1 MSELSKQALKVE
13 NNVEFPN
20 NNAGLITPSKL
31 RTFNEDMIDS
41 TVNQAVYTSDSAS
54 WNAQIAAISASAGA
68 DTSALNQFTA
78 SQLVINTG
86 YNTFTQSADGRLD
99 NLESTTSSL
108 NSSVSQL
115 NQFSASQLTKDTTLA
130 GVTAS
135 LQGQLTNIGSQS
147 GSWDNTSLNA
157 FTQSQEAKDQ
167 TLSTYTASVDT
178 KFANIGN
185 QSGSWITE
193 SETSSFA
200 RYDVSN
206 PWSADQNFT
215 NITAVSA
222 SFTYVKTTYETSSVI
237 YSSGSNQFGDAA
249 DDIQTLYGSV
259 RVMNALTASGLNY
272 PTADGLSGQF
282 MITNGTGTLSF
293 DDVHTMLE
301 AVRYGENITIG
312 DPLYVSG
319 SNGNTPVVWKAD
331 ASNSAKMPVIYIA
344 SSTNVANTNTTAI
357 TLGLITGVTTTGY
370 PVGTTVYVGEG
381 GGWSANRPSGSNSIV
396 QPLGIVTKEGA
407 GGSGRGLVLNPGPAF
422 LPNIQTGY
430 TWVGNSNNQPTAVAT
445 SSFASLTDLSSL
457 NAFTA
462 SQQNLNLTFATTGSN
477 SFNGSQQITGSLL
490 VTGNTFITP
499 AAVSTNASYPVI
511 FVSGSTISKDSV
523 DTIMYNPSTNVL
535 SVSGSTGQSTLSVN
549 GLTYTSV
556 TSSITSTLNKGTVAS
571 TDSTGAPTTFKAI
584 QISANPSITGN
595 PVLSGITNPSI
606 LTPSSSVGG
615 FIAPIQFQ
623 DRSGYTDGRV
633 TFTTPV
639 VLQQPLTAS
648 LTEGYVWA
656 GGAGNI
662 TKLVATS
669 SFISTINTGSF
680 ATTGSN
686 SFFGTNSF
694 SGAVSFT
701 GNAPTIVSQSFSGS
715 VITNLT
721 DIYTNVAPVRQIVTL
736 TSASYAALVSGG
748 TVDENTLYIVSG
760 STSGGTTDLTS
771 LNAFTASQE
780 VKDATLGNLTGSFAT
795 TGSNNFVGNQTLTGS
810 LLISSSA
817 TNDLII
823 SGTTVL
829 IGGTF
834 RVTSSTG
841 VVGAFSNT
849 LMSFSSGSTSNAV
862 MNRTIGLYNTSGSSQ
877 IGLTAGSTTFGL
889 GPSIFASS
897 GSSYSNY
904 EAIQF
909 QDGGNYT
916 DGRVTFPTPV
926 VLQQALT
933 ASLTEGYVWAGGAGN
948 VSKLVATSS
957 FGGGGAAF
965 PYTGDAIITGS
976 LQVTGSFRGFVNN
989 LSVVATTAS
998 INMNDGNFFTLNLP
1012 TSATTYIEVT
1022 NIKAGQTINL
1032 QVSQSS
1038 AGTGSVTFSPN
1049 IKFAGG
1055 FDYTATAIT
1064 GALDLVSFV
1073 SFDTNQ
1079 IIATSVKNLL

>member
-78 SQLVINTG
+78 SQDIKN
-86 YNTFTQSADGRLD
+86 
-99 NLESTTSSL
+99 
-108 NSSVSQL
+108 
-115 NQFSASQLTKDTTLA
+115 TTLA
-130 GVTAS
+130 SVTAS
-135 LQGQLTNIGSQS
+135 LQQQLTNIGSQS

-157 FTQSQEAKDQ
+157 FSASQLTKDA
-167 TLSTYTASVDT
+167 TLATYTGSNDT
-178 KFANIGN
+178 KWNTLGG

-193 SETSSFA
+193 SETGSFA

-249 DDIQTLYGSV
+249 NDVQTLYGSV

-301 AVRYGENITIG
+301 AVRYGENISIG

-445 SSFASLTDLSSL
+445 SSFASLTDLTSL

-462 SQQNLNLTFATTGSN
+462 SQETKDTTLGNLTGSFATTGSN
-477 SFNGSQQITGSLL
+477 NFVGNQKITGSLIISSSAAVDL
-490 VTGNTFITP
+490 EITGAIGATGNIVSSGSNGQTTLANIALSITSNSQTSSALYGRNVMTQASGSTRIGM
-499 AAVSTNASYPVI
+499 AANPEQGSWIPGLAKPSI
-511 FVSGSTISKDSV
+511 FVS
-523 DTIMYNPSTNVL
+523 
-535 SVSGSTGQSTLSVN
+535 SGSINVS
-549 GLTYTSV
+549 Y
-556 TSSITSTLNKGTVAS
+556 
-571 TDSTGAPTTFKAI
+571 
-584 QISANPSITGN
+584 
-595 PVLSGITNPSI
+595 
-606 LTPSSSVGG
+606 
-615 FIAPIQFQ
+615 APIQFERADQ
-623 DRSGYTDGRV
+623 YTDGRV
-633 TFTTPV
+633 TFTKPV

-662 TKLVATS
+662 TTLVATS

-701 GNAPTIVSQSFSGS
+701 GSAPTIVSQSFSGS
-715 VITNLT
+715 LITNLT
-721 DIYTNVAPVRQIVTL
+721 DIYTDIAPVKQIVTL

-760 STSGGTTDLTS
+760 STTGGTTI
-771 LNAFTASQE
+771 N
-780 VKDATLGNLTGSFAT
+780 TGSFAT
-795 TGSNNFVGNQTLTGS
+795 TGSNTFQGTQIITGS
-810 LLISSSA
+810 VRAFGSGYDIVA
-817 TNDLII
+817 GTYDTNYYGVALNLTPDLK
-823 SGTTVL
+823 
-829 IGGTF
+829 IGD
-834 RVTSSTG
+834 VQ
-841 VVGAFSNT
+841 VGGQDVA
-849 LMSFSSGSTSNAV
+849 AV
-862 MNRTIGLYNTSGSSQ
+862 EMY
-877 IGLTAGSTTFGL
+877 A
-889 GPSIFASS
+889 A
-897 GSSYSNY
+897 
-904 EAIQF
+904 
-909 QDGGNYT
+909 GGNYDT
-916 DGRVTFPTPV
+916 LRISVNSGSQGILFQDFPAGAAYNTWMNVGTSADLSNLGDVTLHRNTNISGN
-926 VLQQALT
+926 LDIQSTLT
-933 ASLTEGYVWAGGAGN
+933 ASLQQGYVWVGN
-948 VSKLVATSS
+948 VNGRTTTVATSS

-965 PYTGDAIITGS
+965 PYTGNAVITGS
-976 LQVTGSFRGFVNN
+976 LGISGSMFGGVIA
-989 LSVVATTAS
+989 LSVATATAS
-998 INMNDGNFFTLNLP
+998 VDFSAANMFTLTLP
-1012 TSATTYIEVT
+1012 SASTHINPT
-1022 NIKAGQTINL
+1022 NIRAGQTVNI
-1032 QVSQSS
+1032 QITQPTP
-1038 AGTGSVTFSPN
+1038 GTGSVTFPSN
-1049 IKFAGG
+1049 VKFAGG
-1055 FDYTATAIT
+1055 NDYQATATGSAIDMLT
-1064 GALDLVSFV
+1064 LVSY
-1073 SFDTNQ
+1073 DGTNVL
-1079 IIATSVKNLL
+1079 ATSIKNFL